1 MSGEAKS
8 RHPAKLPLDWATGF
22 LDFAR
27 NDGYVKKFPRAI
39 VDLA

>member
-1 MSGEAKS
+1 MSGEVETS
-8 RHPAKLPLDWATGF
+8 RDVTSGLGATGF

-27 NDGYVKKFPRAI
+27 NDGYVKKFWRAI